1 MKTLLSLLIICCAFA
16 STKAQVNFVENPGF
30 EKDSLCP
37 IEDSKIYYAKHWG
50 NAVDKYAWGGA
61 ESFNICANIIP
72 GGEVLGIPNNAL
84 FYGYPHCGEGL
95 AGSGMF
101 YDKSSPPPP
110 LGVPLNVREYIQ
122 GQLYKNL
129 INGKVYCLSFWV
141 ALAQS
146 SGYAHNKIGLYIDN
160 GDVNFTVDSANKE
173 ILSIKP
179 QIYSDTVLKDTMK
192 WTKIE
197 GTYIATGNESIITI
211 GNFFPN
217 DSVSTIVTNYWSMLP
232 QYSYYL
238 IDDVSVVAIDAKA
251 NAGVDRWVELS
262 KKTQIGP
269 VEDSTAR
276 GMDCKWY
283 HKGVLIDSGNVIS
296 VSASSIKY
304 AVDTY
309 VVVQNV
315 CGSITRDTML
325 LRTVGLGMSP
335 SPTERAG
342 ERFSIYPN
350 PSTGA
355 FTIASLRGTKQ
366 SETIKVYNFLAQVIY
381 EGKLKDKKT
390 TIQLNAASGVYIIEV
405 TDENQNRWRERVVVE

>member
-1 MKTLLSLLIICCAFA
+1 MKTLLSLLIFCCAFA
-16 STKAQVNFVENPGF
+16 SADAQTNFVKNGDF
-30 EKDSLCP
+30 EQYSKCPDSYEQLSRAKFWRGTVDSLSTGEYYNACA
-37 IEDSKIYYAKHWG
+37 IGNIYTG
-50 NAVDKYAWGGA
+50 
-61 ESFNICANIIP
+61 F
-72 GGEVLGIPNNAL
+72 PNNGN
-84 FYGYPHCGEGL
+84 FYQYPRSGYGMTGL
-95 AGSGMF
+95 VLY
-101 YDKSSPPPP
+101 YDKTLPPPP
-110 LGVPLNVREYIQ
+110 PIYSFNYRDYAQVRFYNT
-122 GQLYKNL
+122 LSK
-129 INGKVYCLSFWV
+129 GKTYCV
-141 ALAQS
+141 AFFVNTIES
-146 SGYAHNKIGLYIDN
+146 YYYAHNKIGAFLDN
-160 GDVNFTVDSANKE
+160 GSINTAVDSGGEE
-173 ILSIKP
+173 IISVVPQVYTNSI
-179 QIYSDTVLKDTMK
+179 IKDTLN
-192 WTKIE
+192 WVKIE
-197 GTYIATGNESIITI
+197 GTFVAKGDESYITI

-217 DSVSTIVTNYWSMLP
+217 DSVSTEVTNYWFGGA

-262 KKTQIGP
+262 KSIEIGD

-296 VSASSIKY
+296 VAASSIKY

-315 CGSITRDTML
+315 CGNITRDTML
-325 LRTVGLGMSP
+325 LRTVGLGMSSSP
-335 SPTERAG
+335 SESAG